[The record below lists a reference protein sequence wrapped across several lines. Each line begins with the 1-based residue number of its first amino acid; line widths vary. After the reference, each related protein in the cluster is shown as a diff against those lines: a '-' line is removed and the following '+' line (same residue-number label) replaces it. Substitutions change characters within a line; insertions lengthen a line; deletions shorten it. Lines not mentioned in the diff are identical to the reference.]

1 MNSLNIDNR
10 SKFSVF
16 KKIKHLLYKYYHK
29 FVKSYKSQSNSASN
43 RFLVWFRSK
52 HETSLEH

>member
-16 KKIKHLLYKYYHK
+16 KKIEHLLYKCYHK
-29 FVKSYKSQSNSASN
+29 FVKSYKSQSNSAS
-43 RFLVWFRSK
+43 FRSK
-52 HETSLEH
+52 HKTSLEH

>member
-10 SKFSVF
+10 SKFSVY

-43 RFLVWFRSK
+43 RFLV
-52 HETSLEH
+52 